1 MKLFLVHV
9 ALMTQSYEEVNIT
22 ETDELN
28 ITLQNVLCENSI
40 FSNILN
46 GAVLKKIYSM
56 LYSDWFLRE
65 KFSRFSGI
73 LAKFAK
79 IYLTKRGN
87 SFIPDNLYWNF
98 FFEFTIRENFSF
110 KIFWFFL
117 TYFINLIF
125 IYSFIYWISFYSCS
139 CFFFFPDQIS

>member
-1 MKLFLVHV
+1 MKLFLVHM

-56 LYSDWFLRE
+56 LYSD
-65 KFSRFSGI
+65 
-73 LAKFAK
+73 
-79 IYLTKRGN
+79 
-87 SFIPDNLYWNF
+87 
-98 FFEFTIRENFSF
+98 
-110 KIFWFFL
+110 
-117 TYFINLIF
+117 
-125 IYSFIYWISFYSCS
+125 
-139 CFFFFPDQIS
+139 